1 MREPADA
8 NRPWSARLYTAFVHV
23 GKALRY
29 SLRGLSTG
37 AKSSLAFRQEILV
50 LVVLCALLALTG
62 KSPGQWLLGVG
73 CWLSVMVGELFNTAI
88 EETLAL
94 ITRAFSLG
102 VQYAKDMASAAVFL
116 LVLFNV
122 GLWLHLFG
130 RDALSLL
137 GMM

>member
-1 MREPADA
+1 M
-8 NRPWSARLYTAFVHV
+8 
-23 GKALRY
+23 
-29 SLRGLSTG
+29 
-37 AKSSLAFRQEILV
+37 
-50 LVVLCALLALTG
+50 LCALLALTG

-88 EETLAL
+88 EETLDL
-94 ITRAFSLG
+94 ITRDFSLG